1 VFQKRTKLFAAA
13 VAATTVMVAA
23 GCSSSSKNAG
33 GSSTTSAASTGG
45 TTASS
50 TGGSTGSAAGGST
63 GSAAG
68 GGTHTYTI
76 GVLNDQTG
84 LTATDSRTFVPGVK
98 AGILQ
103 VAKED
108 GYTIKYVLADTGST
122 PTGALAAAQKLVDE
136 DHVFAVL
143 AYSGATFGAEPFLKS
158 KGIPVIGANIDAS
171 EWTTAPNMFSV
182 AGTSDYHDVFTQ
194 TGLQFKGLGA
204 TNIAAIGYSVSPSSS
219 DTAKSNAASAQLAGL
234 KVGYLN
240 ANFPLGGTNAGPA
253 VLAMKAAGIDGLAA
267 PIDANTEFAVV
278 KGLRQEGVNLKVVL
292 ASTGYGGDLIQGG
305 PDAQQIAQGIYFL
318 LGEEPVEMHT
328 PATEAFSTDIKA
340 VGIAGEPTTAEM
352 YGYMSVD
359 ALVQGIKAAGSNP
372 TQASVISDML
382 QMHNYNGAGLFGTH
396 SVSFALADRGKV
408 SSAENC
414 NWITQYEGTT
424 FKLVPGMDPICGTTV
439 PGKTV
444 S

>member
-1 VFQKRTKLFAAA
+1 MFQKRVKLFAAA
-13 VAATTVMVAA
+13 AAAVVVVAA
-23 GCSSSSKNAG
+23 GCGSSSKSAG
-33 GSSTTSAASTGG
+33 GTSPTSAASTGG
-45 TTASS
+45 TTGAT
-50 TGGSTGSAAGGST
+50 TGGTAGGT
-63 GSAAG
+63 TG
-68 GGTHTYTI
+68 GGTHTYTV

-84 LTATDSRTFVPGVK
+84 LTSTDSKSFIPGVK

-103 VAKED
+103 VAKD

-122 PTGALAAAQKLVDE
+122 PTGALAAAQKLVDQ

-158 KGIPVIGANIDAS
+158 KGIPVIGVNIDAS

-182 AGTSDYHDVFTQ
+182 GGTSDYTKVFTT

-219 DTAKSNAASAQLAGL
+219 DTAKSNALSAQLAGL

-305 PDAQQIAQGIYFL
+305 PDAQRVAQGIYFL

-340 VGIAGEPTTAEM
+340 AGIAGDPTTAEM
-352 YGYMSVD
+352 YGYMAVD
-359 ALVQGIKAAGSNP
+359 AFVQGIKAAGSNP
-372 TQASVISDML
+372 TQASLINAML
-382 QMHNYNGAGLFGTH
+382 QMHNYNGAGLYGTH
-396 SVSFALADRGKV
+396 SVSFALADRGTV
-408 SSAENC
+408 SSADNC

-424 FKLVPGMDPICGTTV
+424 FKLVPGMDPICGQTV
-439 PGKTV
+439 PGKKV
-444 S
+444 